1 MKSVNKDVIIKIKNF
16 VGRKRKMQI
25 FKKIISIIILII
37 LITILFVSGT
47 ILIDSCLHPDE
58 VPSFFGWK
66 PFIVL
71 SGSME
76 TQISAGDIVVV
87 KEIDTQNLKKGDII
101 AFKEDDVVIT
111 HRIDEVEE
119 KDGQV
124 QYITKGD
131 NNKAQDIGSVLPN
144 QIEGVFKFKISRLG
158 NLAMFVQ
165 TPLGMIVCLS
175 IPIIIII
182 LLQTADSKKEKE
194 ELISKLNKQ
203 SEMEDEIEKL
213 KKQNEELM
221 KK

>member
-1 MKSVNKDVIIKIKNF
+1 MKCRYKNVIIKLDF
-16 VGRKRKMQI
+16 VEREGKMQKI
-25 FKKIISIIILII
+25 KKAISIIVILILIPI
-37 LITILFVSGT
+37 LLISIVILV
-47 ILIDSCLHPDE
+47 DSHTHPDE
-58 VPSFFGWK
+58 VPSFWGWK

-87 KEIDTQNLKKGDII
+87 KEIDTNELKKGDII
-101 AFKEDDVVIT
+101 AFKDGNIVIT
-111 HRIDEVEE
+111 HRIDEVTEI
-119 KDGQV
+119 DGKT

-131 NNKAQDIGSVLPN
+131 NNNTQDIGYVSPE
-144 QIEGVFKFKISRLG
+144 QIEGVFKFKVSRLG
-158 NLAMFVQ
+158 NLAMFIQ

-203 SEMEDEIEKL
+203 SKMEEEIEKL

>member
-1 MKSVNKDVIIKIKNF
+1 MKSQYKNVIIKLDF
-16 VGRKRKMQI
+16 VEREGKMQKI
-25 FKKIISIIILII
+25 KKAISIIVILILLPI
-37 LITILFVSGT
+37 LLMSIVILV
-47 ILIDSCLHPDE
+47 DSYTHPNE

-87 KEIDTQNLKKGDII
+87 KEIDTNELKKGDII
-101 AFKEDDVVIT
+101 AFKDGNIVIT
-111 HRIDEVEE
+111 HRIDEVT
-119 KDGQV
+119 KIDGKT

-131 NNKAQDIGSVLPN
+131 NNNTQDIGYVLPE
-144 QIEGVFKFKISRLG
+144 QVEGVFKFKIARLG
-158 NLAMFVQ
+158 NIAMFIQ

-182 LLQTADSKKEKE
+182 LLQTTDSKKEKE
-194 ELISKLNKQ
+194 ELIAKLNKQ
-203 SEMEDEIEKL
+203 SKMEEEIEKL

>member
-1 MKSVNKDVIIKIKNF
+1 MKSQYKNVIIKLDF
-16 VGRKRKMQI
+16 VEREGKMQKI
-25 FKKIISIIILII
+25 KKAISIIVVLILLPI
-37 LITILFVSGT
+37 LLMSIVILV
-47 ILIDSCLHPDE
+47 DSYTHPNE

-87 KEIDTQNLKKGDII
+87 KEIDTNELKKGDII
-101 AFKEDDVVIT
+101 AFKDGNIVIT
-111 HRIDEVEE
+111 HRIDEVTEI
-119 KDGQV
+119 DGKT

-131 NNKAQDIGSVLPN
+131 NNNTQDIGYVSPE
-144 QIEGVFKFKISRLG
+144 QIEGVFKFKVSRLG
-158 NLAMFVQ
+158 NLAMFIQ
-165 TPLGMIVCLS
+165 TPLGIIVCLS

-203 SEMEDEIEKL
+203 SKMEEEIEKL

>member
-1 MKSVNKDVIIKIKNF
+1 MKCQYKNVIIKLDF
-16 VGRKRKMQI
+16 VEREGKMQKI
-25 FKKIISIIILII
+25 KKTISIIVILILIPI
-37 LITILFVSGT
+37 LLISIVILV
-47 ILIDSCLHPDE
+47 DSHTHPNE

-87 KEIDTQNLKKGDII
+87 KEIDTNELKKGDII
-101 AFKEDDVVIT
+101 AFKDGNIVIT
-111 HRIDEVEE
+111 HRIDEVTEI
-119 KDGQV
+119 DGKT

-131 NNKAQDIGSVLPN
+131 NNNTQDIGYVSPE
-144 QIEGVFKFKISRLG
+144 QIEGVFKFKVSRLG
-158 NLAMFVQ
+158 NLAMFIQ

-203 SEMEDEIEKL
+203 SKMEEEIEKL

>member
-1 MKSVNKDVIIKIKNF
+1 MKCQYKNVIIKLDF
-16 VGRKRKMQI
+16 VEREGKMQKI
-25 FKKIISIIILII
+25 KKAISIIVILILLPI
-37 LITILFVSGT
+37 LLMSIVILV
-47 ILIDSCLHPDE
+47 DSYTHPNE

-87 KEIDTQNLKKGDII
+87 KEIDTKELKKGDII
-101 AFKEDDVVIT
+101 AFKDGNIVIT
-111 HRIDEVEE
+111 HRIEEVTEI
-119 KDGQV
+119 DGKT

-131 NNKAQDIGSVLPN
+131 NNNTQDIGYVSPE
-144 QIEGVFKFKISRLG
+144 QIEGVFKFKVSRLG
-158 NLAMFVQ
+158 NLAMFIQ

-182 LLQTADSKKEKE
+182 LLQTTDSKKEKE
-194 ELISKLNKQ
+194 ELIAKLNKQ
-203 SEMEDEIEKL
+203 SKMEEEIEKL

>member
-1 MKSVNKDVIIKIKNF
+1 MKSVNKDVIIRIKNF

-194 ELISKLNKQ
+194 KLISKLNKQ

>member
-1 MKSVNKDVIIKIKNF
+1 MKCQYKNVIIKLDF
-16 VGRKRKMQI
+16 VEREGKMQKI
-25 FKKIISIIILII
+25 KKAISIIVILILIPI
-37 LITILFVSGT
+37 LLISIVILV
-47 ILIDSCLHPDE
+47 DSHTHPNE

-87 KEIDTQNLKKGDII
+87 KEIETNELKKGDII
-101 AFKEDDVVIT
+101 AFKDGNIVIT
-111 HRIDEVEE
+111 HRIDEVTEI
-119 KDGQV
+119 DGKT

-131 NNKAQDIGSVLPN
+131 NNSTQDIGYVLPE
-144 QIEGVFKFKISRLG
+144 QVEGVFKFKIARLG
-158 NLAMFVQ
+158 NIAMFIQ

-182 LLQTADSKKEKE
+182 LLQTTDSKKEKE
-194 ELISKLNKQ
+194 ELIAKLNKQ
-203 SEMEDEIEKL
+203 SKMEEEIEKL

>member
-1 MKSVNKDVIIKIKNF
+1 MQKIK
-16 VGRKRKMQI
+16 KA
-25 FKKIISIIILII
+25 ISIIVVLILIPI
-37 LITILFVSGT
+37 LLMSIVILV
-47 ILIDSCLHPDE
+47 DSYTHPNE
-58 VPSFFGWK
+58 VPSFLGWK

-87 KEIDTQNLKKGDII
+87 KEIDTNELKKGDII
-101 AFKEDDVVIT
+101 AFKDGNIVIT
-111 HRIDEVEE
+111 HRIDEVTEI
-119 KDGQV
+119 DGKT

-131 NNKAQDIGSVLPN
+131 NNNTQDIGYVSPE
-144 QIEGVFKFKISRLG
+144 QIEGVFKFKVSRLG
-158 NLAMFVQ
+158 NLAMFIQ

-182 LLQTADSKKEKE
+182 LLQTTDSKKEKE
-194 ELISKLNKQ
+194 ELIAKLNKQ
-203 SEMEDEIEKL
+203 SKMEEEIEKL

>member
-1 MKSVNKDVIIKIKNF
+1 MKSQYKNVIIELDFVEREGKMQKIK
-16 VGRKRKMQI
+16 KA
-25 FKKIISIIILII
+25 ISIIVILILLPI
-37 LITILFVSGT
+37 LLISIAILV
-47 ILIDSCLHPDE
+47 DSYTHPDE

-87 KEIDTQNLKKGDII
+87 KEIDTNELKKGDII
-101 AFKEDDVVIT
+101 AFKDGNIVIT
-111 HRIDEVEE
+111 HRIDEVTEI
-119 KDGQV
+119 DGKT

-131 NNKAQDIGSVLPN
+131 NNNTQDIGYVSPE
-144 QIEGVFKFKISRLG
+144 QIEGVFKFKVSRLG
-158 NLAMFVQ
+158 NLAMFIQ

-203 SEMEDEIEKL
+203 SKMEEEIEKL

>member
-1 MKSVNKDVIIKIKNF
+1 MKSVNKDVIIRIKNF

-47 ILIDSCLHPDE
+47 ILIDSYLHPDE

-131 NNKAQDIGSVLPN
+131 NNKAQDISSVLPN

>member
-1 MKSVNKDVIIKIKNF
+1 MKCQYKNVIIKLDF
-16 VGRKRKMQI
+16 VEREGKMQKI
-25 FKKIISIIILII
+25 KKAISIIVILILIQI
-37 LITILFVSGT
+37 LLISIVILV
-47 ILIDSCLHPDE
+47 DSYTHPNE

-87 KEIDTQNLKKGDII
+87 KEIDTNELKKGDII
-101 AFKEDDVVIT
+101 AFKDGNIVIT
-111 HRIDEVEE
+111 HRIDEVTEI
-119 KDGQV
+119 DGKT

-131 NNKAQDIGSVLPN
+131 NNNTQDIGYVSPE
-144 QIEGVFKFKISRLG
+144 QIEGVFKFKVSRLG
-158 NLAMFVQ
+158 NLAMFIQ

-203 SEMEDEIEKL
+203 SKMEEEIEKL

>member
-1 MKSVNKDVIIKIKNF
+1 MKSQYKNVIIKLDF
-16 VGRKRKMQI
+16 VEREGKMQKI
-25 FKKIISIIILII
+25 KKAISIIVILILLPI
-37 LITILFVSGT
+37 LLMSIVILV
-47 ILIDSCLHPDE
+47 DSYTHPNE

-87 KEIDTQNLKKGDII
+87 KEIDTKELKKGDII
-101 AFKEDDVVIT
+101 AFKDGNIVIT
-111 HRIDEVEE
+111 HRIDEVTEI
-119 KDGQV
+119 DGKT

-131 NNKAQDIGSVLPN
+131 NNSTQDIGYVLPE
-144 QIEGVFKFKISRLG
+144 QIEGVFKFKVSRLG
-158 NLAMFVQ
+158 NLAMFIQ

-182 LLQTADSKKEKE
+182 LLQTTDSKKEKE
-194 ELISKLNKQ
+194 ELIAKLNKQ
-203 SEMEDEIEKL
+203 SKMEEEIEKL

>member
-1 MKSVNKDVIIKIKNF
+1 MKCQYKNVIIKLDF
-16 VGRKRKMQI
+16 VEREGKMQKI
-25 FKKIISIIILII
+25 KKAISIIVILILIPI
-37 LITILFVSGT
+37 LLISIV
-47 ILIDSCLHPDE
+47 ILIDSHTHPNE

-87 KEIDTQNLKKGDII
+87 KEIDTNELKKGDII
-101 AFKEDDVVIT
+101 AFKDGNIVIT
-111 HRIDEVEE
+111 HRIDEVTEI
-119 KDGQV
+119 DGKT

-131 NNKAQDIGSVLPN
+131 NNNTQDIGYVSPE
-144 QIEGVFKFKISRLG
+144 QIEGVFKFKVSRLG
-158 NLAMFVQ
+158 NLAMFIQ

-203 SEMEDEIEKL
+203 SKMEEEIEKL

>member
-1 MKSVNKDVIIKIKNF
+1 MKSQYKNVIIKLDF
-16 VGRKRKMQI
+16 VEREGKMQKI
-25 FKKIISIIILII
+25 KKAISIIVVLILLPI
-37 LITILFVSGT
+37 LLMSIVILV
-47 ILIDSCLHPDE
+47 DSYTHPDE

-87 KEIDTQNLKKGDII
+87 KEIDTNELKKGDII
-101 AFKEDDVVIT
+101 AFKDGNIVIT
-111 HRIDEVEE
+111 HRIDEVTEI
-119 KDGQV
+119 DGKT

-131 NNKAQDIGSVLPN
+131 NNNTQDIGYVSPE
-144 QIEGVFKFKISRLG
+144 QIEGVFKFKVSRLG
-158 NLAMFVQ
+158 NLAMFIQ

-182 LLQTADSKKEKE
+182 LLQTTDSKKEKE
-194 ELISKLNKQ
+194 ELIAKLNKQ
-203 SEMEDEIEKL
+203 SKMEEEIEKL

>member
-1 MKSVNKDVIIKIKNF
+1 MKCQYKNVIIKLDF
-16 VGRKRKMQI
+16 VEREGKMQKI
-25 FKKIISIIILII
+25 KKAISIIVILILFPI
-37 LITILFVSGT
+37 LLMSIVILA
-47 ILIDSCLHPDE
+47 DSYTHPNE

-87 KEIDTQNLKKGDII
+87 KEIDTKELKKGDII
-101 AFKEDDVVIT
+101 AFKDGNIVIT
-111 HRIDEVEE
+111 HRIDEVTEI
-119 KDGQV
+119 DGKT

-131 NNKAQDIGSVLPN
+131 NNSTQDIGYVSPE
-144 QIEGVFKFKISRLG
+144 QIEGVFKFKVSRLG
-158 NLAMFVQ
+158 NLAMFIQ

-194 ELISKLNKQ
+194 ELIAKLNKQ
-203 SEMEDEIEKL
+203 SKMEEEIEKL
-213 KKQNEELM
+213 KKKNEELM

>member
-1 MKSVNKDVIIKIKNF
+1 MKSQYKNVITELDFVEREGKMQKIK
-16 VGRKRKMQI
+16 KA
-25 FKKIISIIILII
+25 ISIIVILILLPI
-37 LITILFVSGT
+37 LLISIAILV
-47 ILIDSCLHPDE
+47 DSYTHPDE

-87 KEIDTQNLKKGDII
+87 KEIDTNELKKGDII
-101 AFKEDDVVIT
+101 AFKDGNIVIT
-111 HRIDEVEE
+111 HRIDEVTEI
-119 KDGQV
+119 DGKT

-131 NNKAQDIGSVLPN
+131 NNNTQDIGYVLPE
-144 QIEGVFKFKISRLG
+144 QVEGVFKFKIARLG
-158 NLAMFVQ
+158 NIAMFIQ

-194 ELISKLNKQ
+194 ELVAKLNKQ
-203 SEMEDEIEKL
+203 SKMEEEIEKL

>member
-1 MKSVNKDVIIKIKNF
+1 MKCQYKNVIIKLDF
-16 VGRKRKMQI
+16 VEREGKMQKI
-25 FKKIISIIILII
+25 KKAISIIVILILIPI
-37 LITILFVSGT
+37 LLISIVILV
-47 ILIDSCLHPDE
+47 DSHTHPNE

-87 KEIDTQNLKKGDII
+87 KEIDTNELKKGDII
-101 AFKEDDVVIT
+101 AFKDGNIVIT
-111 HRIDEVEE
+111 HRIDEVTEI
-119 KDGQV
+119 DGKT

-131 NNKAQDIGSVLPN
+131 NNTQDIGYVSPE
-144 QIEGVFKFKISRLG
+144 QIEGVFKFKVSHLG
-158 NLAMFVQ
+158 NLAMFIQ

-203 SEMEDEIEKL
+203 SKMEEEIEKL

>member
-1 MKSVNKDVIIKIKNF
+1 MKCQYKNVIIKLDF
-16 VGRKRKMQI
+16 VEREGKMQKI
-25 FKKIISIIILII
+25 KKAISIIVILILLPI
-37 LITILFVSGT
+37 LLMSIVILV
-47 ILIDSCLHPDE
+47 DSYTHPNE

-87 KEIDTQNLKKGDII
+87 KEIDTNELKKGDII
-101 AFKEDDVVIT
+101 AFKDGNIVIT
-111 HRIDEVEE
+111 HRIDEVTEI
-119 KDGQV
+119 DGKT

-131 NNKAQDIGSVLPN
+131 NNSTQDIGYVLPE
-144 QIEGVFKFKISRLG
+144 QVEGVFKFKIARLG
-158 NLAMFVQ
+158 NIAMFIQ

-182 LLQTADSKKEKE
+182 LLQTTDSKKEKE
-194 ELISKLNKQ
+194 ELIAKLNKQ
-203 SEMEDEIEKL
+203 SKMEEEIEKL

>member
-1 MKSVNKDVIIKIKNF
+1 MKSQYKNVIIELDFVEREGKMQKIK
-16 VGRKRKMQI
+16 KA
-25 FKKIISIIILII
+25 ISIIVVLILLPI
-37 LITILFVSGT
+37 LLMSIVILV
-47 ILIDSCLHPDE
+47 DSYTHPDE

-87 KEIDTQNLKKGDII
+87 KEIDTNELKKGDII
-101 AFKEDDVVIT
+101 AFKDGNIVIT
-111 HRIDEVEE
+111 HRIDEVTEI
-119 KDGQV
+119 DGKT

-131 NNKAQDIGSVLPN
+131 NNSTQDIGYVLPE
-144 QIEGVFKFKISRLG
+144 QVEGVFKFKIARLG
-158 NLAMFVQ
+158 NIAMFIQ

-194 ELISKLNKQ
+194 ELVAKLNKQ
-203 SEMEDEIEKL
+203 SKMEEEIEKL

>member
-1 MKSVNKDVIIKIKNF
+1 MKSQYKNVIIKLDF
-16 VGRKRKMQI
+16 VEREGKMQKI
-25 FKKIISIIILII
+25 KKAISIIVVLILLPI
-37 LITILFVSGT
+37 LLMSIVILV
-47 ILIDSCLHPDE
+47 DSYTHPNE

-87 KEIDTQNLKKGDII
+87 KEIDTNELKKGDII
-101 AFKEDDVVIT
+101 AFKDGNIVIT
-111 HRIDEVEE
+111 HRIDEVTEI
-119 KDGQV
+119 DGKT

-131 NNKAQDIGSVLPN
+131 NNSTQDIGYVSPEQV
-144 QIEGVFKFKISRLG
+144 EGVFKFKIARLG
-158 NLAMFVQ
+158 NIAMFIQ

-182 LLQTADSKKEKE
+182 LLQTTDSKKEKE

-203 SEMEDEIEKL
+203 SKMEEEIEKL

>member
-1 MKSVNKDVIIKIKNF
+1 MQKIK
-16 VGRKRKMQI
+16 KA
-25 FKKIISIIILII
+25 ISIIVILILIPI
-37 LITILFVSGT
+37 LLISIVILV
-47 ILIDSCLHPDE
+47 DSHTHPNE
-58 VPSFFGWK
+58 VPSFWGWK

-87 KEIDTQNLKKGDII
+87 KEIDTNELKKGDII
-101 AFKEDDVVIT
+101 AFKDGNIVIT
-111 HRIDEVEE
+111 HRIDEVTEI
-119 KDGQV
+119 DGKT

-131 NNKAQDIGSVLPN
+131 NNNTQDIGYVSPE
-144 QIEGVFKFKISRLG
+144 QIEGVFKFKVSRLG
-158 NLAMFVQ
+158 NLAMFIQ
-165 TPLGMIVCLS
+165 TPLGIIVCLS

-203 SEMEDEIEKL
+203 SKMEEEIEKL

>member
-1 MKSVNKDVIIKIKNF
+1 MKCQYKNVIIKLDF
-16 VGRKRKMQI
+16 VEREGKMQKI
-25 FKKIISIIILII
+25 KKAISIIVVLILIPI
-37 LITILFVSGT
+37 LLMSIVILV
-47 ILIDSCLHPDE
+47 DSYTHPNE

-87 KEIDTQNLKKGDII
+87 KEIDTNELKKGDII
-101 AFKEDDVVIT
+101 AFKDGNIVIT
-111 HRIDEVEE
+111 HRIDEVTEI
-119 KDGQV
+119 DGKT

-131 NNKAQDIGSVLPN
+131 NNNTQDIGYVLPE
-144 QIEGVFKFKISRLG
+144 QVEGVFKFKIARLG
-158 NLAMFVQ
+158 NIAMFIQ

-194 ELISKLNKQ
+194 ELVAKLNKQ
-203 SEMEDEIEKL
+203 SKMEEEIEKL

>member
-1 MKSVNKDVIIKIKNF
+1 MKSQYKNVIIKLDF
-16 VGRKRKMQI
+16 VEREGKMQKI
-25 FKKIISIIILII
+25 KKAISIIVILILLPI
-37 LITILFVSGT
+37 LLISIAILV
-47 ILIDSCLHPDE
+47 DSYTHPDE

-87 KEIDTQNLKKGDII
+87 KEIDTNELKKGDII
-101 AFKEDDVVIT
+101 AFKDGNIVIT
-111 HRIDEVEE
+111 HRIDEVTEI
-119 KDGQV
+119 DGKT

-131 NNKAQDIGSVLPN
+131 NNSTQDIGYVLPE
-144 QIEGVFKFKISRLG
+144 QVEGVFKFKIARLG
-158 NLAMFVQ
+158 NIAMFIQ

-194 ELISKLNKQ
+194 ELVAKLNKQ
-203 SEMEDEIEKL
+203 SKMEEEIEKL

>member
-1 MKSVNKDVIIKIKNF
+1 MKSQYKNVIIKLDF
-16 VGRKRKMQI
+16 VEREGKMQKI
-25 FKKIISIIILII
+25 KKAISIIVVLILLPI
-37 LITILFVSGT
+37 LLMSIVILV
-47 ILIDSCLHPDE
+47 DSYTHPDE

-87 KEIDTQNLKKGDII
+87 KEIDTNELKKGDII
-101 AFKEDDVVIT
+101 AFKDGNIVIT
-111 HRIDEVEE
+111 HRIDEVTEI
-119 KDGQV
+119 DGKT

-131 NNKAQDIGSVLPN
+131 NNNMQDIGYVLPE
-144 QIEGVFKFKISRLG
+144 QVEGVFKFKIARLG
-158 NLAMFVQ
+158 NIAMFIQ

-182 LLQTADSKKEKE
+182 LLQTTDSKKEKE
-194 ELISKLNKQ
+194 ELIAKLNKQ
-203 SEMEDEIEKL
+203 SKMEEEIEKL

>member
-1 MKSVNKDVIIKIKNF
+1 MKSQYKNVIIELDFVEREGKMQKIK
-16 VGRKRKMQI
+16 KA
-25 FKKIISIIILII
+25 ISIIVILILLPI
-37 LITILFVSGT
+37 LLISIAILV
-47 ILIDSCLHPDE
+47 DSYTHPDE

-87 KEIDTQNLKKGDII
+87 KEIDTNELKKGDII
-101 AFKEDDVVIT
+101 AFKDGNIVIT
-111 HRIDEVEE
+111 HRIDEVTEI
-119 KDGQV
+119 DGKT

-131 NNKAQDIGSVLPN
+131 NNNTQDIGYVLPE
-144 QIEGVFKFKISRLG
+144 QVEGVFKFKIARLG
-158 NLAMFVQ
+158 NIAMFIQ

-194 ELISKLNKQ
+194 ELVAKLNKQ
-203 SEMEDEIEKL
+203 SK
-213 KKQNEELM
+213 M
-221 KK
+221 KNS

>member
-1 MKSVNKDVIIKIKNF
+1 MKSQYKNVIIDLDFVEREGKMQKIK
-16 VGRKRKMQI
+16 KA
-25 FKKIISIIILII
+25 ISIIVILILIPI
-37 LITILFVSGT
+37 LLISIVILV
-47 ILIDSCLHPDE
+47 DSHTHPNE

-87 KEIDTQNLKKGDII
+87 KEIDTNELKKGDII
-101 AFKEDDVVIT
+101 AFKDGNIVIT
-111 HRIDEVEE
+111 HRIDEVTEI
-119 KDGQV
+119 DGKT

-131 NNKAQDIGSVLPN
+131 NNSTQDIGYVLPE
-144 QIEGVFKFKISRLG
+144 QVEGVFKFKIARLG
-158 NLAMFVQ
+158 NIAMFIQ

-194 ELISKLNKQ
+194 ELVAKLNKQ
-203 SEMEDEIEKL
+203 SKMEEEIEKL

>member
-1 MKSVNKDVIIKIKNF
+1 MKSQYKNVIIKLDF
-16 VGRKRKMQI
+16 VEREGKMQKI
-25 FKKIISIIILII
+25 KKAISIIVVLILLPI
-37 LITILFVSGT
+37 LLMSIVILV
-47 ILIDSCLHPDE
+47 DSYTHPDE

-87 KEIDTQNLKKGDII
+87 KEIDTNELKKGDII
-101 AFKEDDVVIT
+101 AFKDGNIVIT
-111 HRIDEVEE
+111 HRIDEVTEI
-119 KDGQV
+119 DGKT

-131 NNKAQDIGSVLPN
+131 NNSTQDIGYVSPEQV
-144 QIEGVFKFKISRLG
+144 EGVFKFKIARLG
-158 NLAMFVQ
+158 NIAMFIQ

-194 ELISKLNKQ
+194 ELVAKLNKQ
-203 SEMEDEIEKL
+203 SKMEEEIEKL

>member
-1 MKSVNKDVIIKIKNF
+1 MKSQYKNVIIDLDFVEREGKMQKIK
-16 VGRKRKMQI
+16 KA
-25 FKKIISIIILII
+25 ISIIVVLILLPI
-37 LITILFVSGT
+37 LLMSIVILV
-47 ILIDSCLHPDE
+47 DSYTHPDE

-87 KEIDTQNLKKGDII
+87 KEIDTNELKKGDII
-101 AFKEDDVVIT
+101 AFKDGNIVIT
-111 HRIDEVEE
+111 HRIDEVTEI
-119 KDGQV
+119 DGKT

-131 NNKAQDIGSVLPN
+131 NNNTQDIGYVLPE
-144 QIEGVFKFKISRLG
+144 QVEGVFKFKIARLG
-158 NLAMFVQ
+158 NIAMFIQ

-182 LLQTADSKKEKE
+182 LLQTTDSKKEKE
-194 ELISKLNKQ
+194 ELIAKLNKQ
-203 SEMEDEIEKL
+203 SKMEEEIEKL

>member
-1 MKSVNKDVIIKIKNF
+1 MKCQYKNVIIKLDF
-16 VGRKRKMQI
+16 VEREGKMQKI
-25 FKKIISIIILII
+25 KKAISIIVVLILIPI
-37 LITILFVSGT
+37 LLMSIVILV
-47 ILIDSCLHPDE
+47 DSYTHPNE
-58 VPSFFGWK
+58 VPSFLGWK

-87 KEIDTQNLKKGDII
+87 KEIDTNELKKGDII
-101 AFKEDDVVIT
+101 AFKDGNIVIT
-111 HRIDEVEE
+111 HRIDEVTEI
-119 KDGQV
+119 DGKT

-131 NNKAQDIGSVLPN
+131 NNNTQDIGYVSPE
-144 QIEGVFKFKISRLG
+144 QIEGVFKFKVSRLG
-158 NLAMFVQ
+158 NLAMFIQ

-182 LLQTADSKKEKE
+182 LLQTTDSKKEKE
-194 ELISKLNKQ
+194 ELIAKLNKQ
-203 SEMEDEIEKL
+203 SKMEEEIEKL

>member
-1 MKSVNKDVIIKIKNF
+1 MKSQYKNVLIELDFVEREGKMQKIK
-16 VGRKRKMQI
+16 KA
-25 FKKIISIIILII
+25 ISIIVILILLPI
-37 LITILFVSGT
+37 LLISIAILV
-47 ILIDSCLHPDE
+47 DSYTHPDE

-87 KEIDTQNLKKGDII
+87 KEIDTNELKKGDII
-101 AFKEDDVVIT
+101 AFKDGNIVIT
-111 HRIDEVEE
+111 HRIDEVTEI
-119 KDGQV
+119 DGKT

-131 NNKAQDIGSVLPN
+131 NNNTQDIGYVLPE
-144 QIEGVFKFKISRLG
+144 QVEGVFKFKIARLG
-158 NLAMFVQ
+158 NIAMFIQ

-194 ELISKLNKQ
+194 ELVAKLNKQ
-203 SEMEDEIEKL
+203 SKMEEEIEKL

>member
-1 MKSVNKDVIIKIKNF
+1 MQKIK
-16 VGRKRKMQI
+16 KA
-25 FKKIISIIILII
+25 ISIIVILILIPI
-37 LITILFVSGT
+37 LLISIVILV
-47 ILIDSCLHPDE
+47 DSHTHPDE
-58 VPSFFGWK
+58 VPSFWGWK

-87 KEIDTQNLKKGDII
+87 KEIDTNELKKGDII
-101 AFKEDDVVIT
+101 AFKDGNIVIT
-111 HRIDEVEE
+111 HRIDEVTEI
-119 KDGQV
+119 DGKT

-131 NNKAQDIGSVLPN
+131 NNNTQDIGYVSPE
-144 QIEGVFKFKISRLG
+144 QIEGVFKFKVSRLG
-158 NLAMFVQ
+158 NLAMFIQ

-203 SEMEDEIEKL
+203 SKMEEEIEKL